1 MTSPVDPREQDV
13 TARLRRLRV
22 DPPDDG
28 FGAALHRRLAEAPPP
43 VPPSPWTRLVDAW
56 RAAPRLSLPASA
68 GLAAAAALAVF
79 AWRGPAPAP
88 ATPATPGERSAQAG
102 VAALAAAPA
111 ALAAAPAALDERD
124 LEGSAVRQ
132 VVTVP
137 ATQVALVR
145 LDLTVSVA
153 VASADVRVTLPDG
166 LVFWSRGQA
175 LPDRSFEWSQSLAA
189 GRNEIPIAVRGQRS
203 GRYHLTVTARVGG
216 EWIAH
221 DVPLEVTE
229 G

>member
-22 DPPDDG
+22 DPPDDD

-43 VPPSPWTRLVDAW
+43 VPPSPWARLVDAW

-88 ATPATPGERSAQAG
+88 ATPGGRSALAG
-102 VAALAAAPA
+102 PVQVAPAGSGAAAPTA
-111 ALAAAPAALDERD
+111 QGERD
-124 LEGSAVRQ
+124 PEGSEVRQ

-175 LPDRSFEWSQSLAA
+175 LPDRSFAWSQSLAA